1 VSEHTPALTV
11 LAGAEQFPVTG
22 RAALVIYLVAA
33 NAELVNSE
41 DVGKL
46 VAAFAHGQT
55 KVELRRSLSALK
67 LRPPKARVG

>member
-1 VSEHTPALTV
+1 LH
-11 LAGAEQFPVTG
+11 GAG

-33 NAELVNSE
+33 NADEVNNE

-55 KVELRRSLSALK
+55 KVELRRSLEALR
-67 LRPPKARVG
+67 LRAPLRAR